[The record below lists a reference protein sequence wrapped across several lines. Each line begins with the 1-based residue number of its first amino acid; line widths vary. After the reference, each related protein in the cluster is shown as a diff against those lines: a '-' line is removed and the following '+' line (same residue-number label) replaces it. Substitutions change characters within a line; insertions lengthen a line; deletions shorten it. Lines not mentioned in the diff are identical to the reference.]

1 MFVRRNGSAKR
12 HVSQVLQSIRER
24 VILRVARPPQAVAL
38 REFLRRKSGKPQ
50 EVVRPI
56 FDHVDSQVVSRV
68 DAKVW
73 PMCIAQSESF
83 KFQETIEGRM
93 LHALDF
99 WNVHQALDRLRVV
112 NHPVRR
118 KHRPQLKRQDVW
130 IASTCLSIDV
140 SNLCGSLSQQARGL
154 KQNGYSVET
163 NDDVDLPAI

>member
-12 HVSQVLQSIRER
+12 HLSQVLQSVRER
-24 VILRVARPPQAVAL
+24 VVFRVSRLPKAVSL
-38 REFLRRKSGKPQ
+38 REFLRRKSSKTQ
-50 EVVRPI
+50 QVVRSI

-73 PMCIAQSESF
+73 PMCIAQSEPF
-83 KFQETIEGRM
+83 KFQETIERRM

-99 WNVHQALDRLRVV
+99 WNVHEALDRLRVV

-130 IASTCLSIDV
+130 IASTCLSIDI

-154 KQNGYSVET
+154 KQNGYGVET
-163 NDDVDLPAI
+163 NDDVDLPAV